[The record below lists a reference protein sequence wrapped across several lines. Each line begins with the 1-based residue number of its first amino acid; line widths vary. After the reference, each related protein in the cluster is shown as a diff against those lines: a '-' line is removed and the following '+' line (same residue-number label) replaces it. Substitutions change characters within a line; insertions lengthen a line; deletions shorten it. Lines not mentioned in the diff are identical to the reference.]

1 MSQPAAKTVVLS
13 SNTAW
18 SLWNFRR
25 SLIRRLCDIGYRVVV
40 VAPHDE
46 AAEKLETLGCTF
58 VPIAIDNKGTH
69 PLRDARLCMNYW
81 RLYRRMRPFAALHFT
96 IKPVIYGGLA
106 CRLLGVSY
114 VSMITGL
121 GTAFIR
127 ESWLTKMAQALYRF
141 SQRRA
146 QAVLFQNPDDS
157 ALFLERRLVPAC
169 AVDHVPGSGIDLD
182 FFSLPAAGLP
192 ESPVFLVVAR
202 LLWDKGIGEFVA
214 AARSVK
220 ARHPSSRFQLLGA
233 IGVENRTAIS
243 QHDVD
248 AWVDE
253 GLIEYLGV
261 TDDVRPFISR
271 ASCVVLPSYREG
283 TPRSLLEAAAMGRP
297 VIATDVP
304 GCRQVLDDGIS
315 GYLCEV
321 RNPESLAGAMLRF
334 VELESAARDRMG
346 AAGRE
351 KMKREFGE
359 RIIIDTYSRILA
371 AIPSSCHKP

>member
-1 MSQPAAKTVVLS
+1 MSQAAAKTVVLS

-25 SLIRRLCDIGYRVVV
+25 SLIRRLCDTGYRVMV

-69 PLRDARLCMNYW
+69 PLRDARLCFDYW
-81 RLYRRMRPFAALHFT
+81 RLYRKLRPFAALHFT

-106 CRLLGVSY
+106 CRLLGVPY
-114 VSMITGL
+114 ISMITGL

-127 ESWLTKMAQALYRF
+127 ESWLTKMVQSLYRV
-141 SQRRA
+141 SQKRA
-146 QAVLFQNPDDS
+146 QSVLFQNPDDS
-157 ALFLERRLVPAC
+157 ALFLERRLVPAR

-182 FFSLPAAGLP
+182 FFSPPAEGLP
-192 ESPVFLVVAR
+192 ESPVFLVIAR
-202 LLWDKGIGEFVA
+202 LLWDKGIGDFVA
-214 AARSVK
+214 AARAVK
-220 ARHPSSRFQLLGA
+220 ARHSSARFQLLGA
-233 IGVENRTAIS
+233 IGVENRTAIP

-248 AWVDE
+248 AWVSE

-261 TDDVRPFISR
+261 TDDVRPFIAQ

-304 GCRQVLDDGIS
+304 GCRQVLDDGLS

-321 RNPESLAGAMLRF
+321 RNPESLAAAMLRY
-334 VELESAARDRMG
+334 VELEQAARARMG

-351 KMKREFGE
+351 KMAREFGE
-359 RIIIDTYSRILA
+359 RIVIDTYCRILA
-371 AIPSSCHKP
+371 ATPAA